1 VETWAENY
9 VKSIVSFD
17 GLCATDHRINGDL
30 SVFLFHHPSLH
41 FHLLLCIFYLKWYF
55 SPMDVT
61 ANFPTLDISEFW
73 PEQDS
78 GNNLLY
84 HEIEGKRYIEKA
96 HKHDFFLFMLFEK
109 GRGTHSIDFVD
120 HQVTGKQLHLLFP
133 EQIHK
138 WDLDEETHAHQLMIN
153 RGIFETLANSLR
165 FSLILYQNYPVLN
178 LSTEAYGKILYEF
191 ESIRSELKGPSI
203 LWEIINMRI
212 RLIALMISQEAEML
226 FNNQTVYQTKPVL
239 FKYRSLID
247 AHYKKEK
254 LVTFYADQLNISAN
268 YLNILCNK
276 HFHVSATALIH
287 ERLILEAK
295 RILLTTERPIK
306 AIAFDLG
313 FYDVAY
319 FSKFFKNHTRI
330 TPRAFREQ
338 I

>member
-1 VETWAENY
+1 
-9 VKSIVSFD
+9 
-17 GLCATDHRINGDL
+17 
-30 SVFLFHHPSLH
+30 
-41 FHLLLCIFYLKWYF
+41 
-55 SPMDVT
+55 MDPI

-73 PEQDS
+73 PEQNS

-84 HEIEGKRYIEKA
+84 HEILGKRHIEKP
-96 HKHDFFLFMLFEK
+96 HKHDFFLFMLFEQGK
-109 GRGTHSIDFVD
+109 GTHSIDFVD
-120 HQVTGKQLHLLFP
+120 HQVTSAQMHLLFP

-138 WDLDEETHAHQLMIN
+138 WELLDETHAHQLMIS
-153 RGIFETLANSLR
+153 RSVFETLANSLR
-165 FSLILYQNYPVLN
+165 FSLMLYQNYPVIN

-191 ESIRSELKGPSI
+191 QHIRSELAKATV
-203 LWEIINMRI
+203 LWEIIDARI
-212 RLIALMISQEAEML
+212 RLIALMISQEAETI

-239 FKYRSLID
+239 FKYLSLID
-247 AHYKKEK
+247 TYYKKEK
-254 LVTFYADQLNISAN
+254 LVAFYADQLNISAN
-268 YLNILCNK
+268 YLNILCKK

-319 FSKFFKNHTRI
+319 FSKFFKNQTRI

-338 I
+338 

>member
-1 VETWAENY
+1 
-9 VKSIVSFD
+9 
-17 GLCATDHRINGDL
+17 
-30 SVFLFHHPSLH
+30 
-41 FHLLLCIFYLKWYF
+41 
-55 SPMDVT
+55 MDVI

-84 HEIEGKRYIEKA
+84 HEIIGERHIEKP
-96 HKHDFFLFMLFEK
+96 HKHDFFLFMLFEQ
-109 GRGTHSIDFVD
+109 GSGLHTIDFVN
-120 HQVTGKQLHLLFP
+120 HQVAGGQLHLLFP

-138 WDLDEETHAHQLMIN
+138 WELGEETHAHQLMIS
-153 RGIFETLANSLR
+153 RSIFETLANSLR
-165 FSLILYQNYPVLN
+165 FSLILYQNYPVIN
-178 LSTEAYGKILYEF
+178 LSADAYGKILYEF
-191 ESIRSELKGPSI
+191 HSIRSELAKPII
-203 LWEIINMRI
+203 LWEIINARI
-212 RLIALMISQEAEML
+212 RLIALMLSEEAGTL

-239 FKYRSLID
+239 FRYRSLID
-247 AHYKKEK
+247 MHYKKEK
-254 LVTFYADQLNISAN
+254 LVAFYADQLSISAN
-268 YLNILCNK
+268 YLNMLCKK

-319 FSKFFKNHTRI
+319 FSKFFKNQTHI

-338 I
+338 

>member
-1 VETWAENY
+1 
-9 VKSIVSFD
+9 
-17 GLCATDHRINGDL
+17 
-30 SVFLFHHPSLH
+30 
-41 FHLLLCIFYLKWYF
+41 
-55 SPMDVT
+55 MDVI

-73 PEQDS
+73 PDQDS

-84 HEIEGKRYIEKA
+84 HEIIGKRHIEKP
-96 HKHDFFLFMLFEK
+96 HKHDFFLFMLFEQ
-109 GRGTHSIDFVD
+109 GSGLHTIDFLD
-120 HQVTGKQLHLLFP
+120 HQVTGGQLHLLFP

-138 WDLDEETHAHQLMIN
+138 WELGEETHAHQLMIS

-165 FSLILYQNYPVLN
+165 FSLILYQNYPVIN
-178 LSTEAYGKILYEF
+178 LSAEAYGKILYEF
-191 ESIRSELKGPSI
+191 RSIKSELAKPAI
-203 LWEIINMRI
+203 LWEIINARI
-212 RLIALMISQEAEML
+212 RLIALMVSEEAETL

-247 AHYKKEK
+247 MHYKKEK
-254 LVTFYADQLNISAN
+254 LVGFYADQLSISAN
-268 YLNILCNK
+268 YLNMLCKK

-319 FSKFFKNHTRI
+319 FSKFFKNQTRI

-338 I
+338 L

>member
-1 VETWAENY
+1 
-9 VKSIVSFD
+9 
-17 GLCATDHRINGDL
+17 
-30 SVFLFHHPSLH
+30 
-41 FHLLLCIFYLKWYF
+41 
-55 SPMDVT
+55 MDVI

-84 HEIEGKRYIEKA
+84 HEIIGKRHIEKP
-96 HKHDFFLFMLFEK
+96 HKHDFFLFMLFEE
-109 GRGTHSIDFVD
+109 GRGIHTIDFID
-120 HQVTGKQLHLLFP
+120 HQVAGGQLHLLFP

-138 WDLDEETHAHQLMIN
+138 WELGEETHAHQLMIS

-165 FSLILYQNYPVLN
+165 FSLILYQNYPVIN
-178 LSTEAYGKILYEF
+178 LSAVAYGKILYEF
-191 ESIRSELKGPSI
+191 QSIRSELLKPAI
-203 LWEIINMRI
+203 LWEIINARI
-212 RLIALMISQEAEML
+212 RLIALMISEEAETL

-247 AHYKKEK
+247 MHYKKEK
-254 LVTFYADQLNISAN
+254 LVGFYADQLSISAN
-268 YLNILCNK
+268 YLNMLCKK

-295 RILLTTERPIK
+295 RILLTTQRPIK

-319 FSKFFKNHTRI
+319 FSKFFKNQTRI

-338 I
+338 L

>member
-1 VETWAENY
+1 
-9 VKSIVSFD
+9 
-17 GLCATDHRINGDL
+17 
-30 SVFLFHHPSLH
+30 
-41 FHLLLCIFYLKWYF
+41 
-55 SPMDVT
+55 MDVI

-84 HEIEGKRYIEKA
+84 HEILGTRHIEKP
-96 HKHDFFLFMLFEK
+96 HKHDFFLFMLFEE
-109 GRGTHSIDFVD
+109 GSGIHTIDFVD
-120 HQVTGKQLHLLFP
+120 HQVTRGQLHLLFP

-138 WDLDEETHAHQLMIN
+138 WELSEETYAHQLMMS
-153 RGIFETLANSLR
+153 RSIFETLANSLR
-165 FSLILYQNYPVLN
+165 FSLILYQNYPVIN
-178 LSTEAYGKILYEF
+178 LSAEAYEQILYEF
-191 ESIRSELKGPSI
+191 QRIRSELAKPAI
-203 LWEIINMRI
+203 IWEIINARI
-212 RLIALMISQEAEML
+212 RLIALMVSEEAETL
-226 FNNQTVYQTKPVL
+226 FNNQTVYQTKPML

-247 AHYKKEK
+247 MHYKKEK
-254 LVTFYADQLNISAN
+254 LVGFYADQLNISAN
-268 YLNILCNK
+268 YLNMLCKK

-319 FSKFFKNHTRI
+319 FSKFFKNQTRI

-338 I
+338 L